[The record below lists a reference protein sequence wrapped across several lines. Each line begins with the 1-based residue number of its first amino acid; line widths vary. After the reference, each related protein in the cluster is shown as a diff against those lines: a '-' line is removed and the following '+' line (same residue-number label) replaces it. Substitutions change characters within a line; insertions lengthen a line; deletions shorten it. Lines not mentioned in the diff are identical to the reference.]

1 MLLIAFS
8 VAPARAQSFDLP
20 ALFGMISDID
30 VSSSYVDASNGM
42 NGTEQGWT
50 AYGSVN
56 IGISGPLHED
66 GWRLKVSGHYGQYRY
81 TSREDYICDKNES
94 GGVQTSETVRDAC
107 KIIRSSNPDSLPP
120 EAEAYLNGNGLIVVD
135 ENLSRLTQH
144 QADRLH
150 LGIAPGYAA
159 TLGALTLKTY
169 LGLAYQS
176 ENVTPEDS
184 TRTTAGDIWGAEAIV
199 EAWLQLEEKNWFSL
213 NGSYFTGTDAY
224 TAEFKYGH
232 RPFEWLSAGPEFALY
247 GDADD
252 ASARAG
258 AFIRIYQE
266 AIETTVSGGLAG
278 TYKSDPGVYGAAN
291 IHMRF

>member
-20 ALFGMISDID
+20 ALFGTISDID

-56 IGISGPLHED
+56 IGLSAPLNED
-66 GWRLKVSGHYGQYRY
+66 GWRLKVFGHYSQYRY
-81 TSREDYICDKNES
+81 ESREESICEKNDSS
-94 GGVQTSETVRDAC
+94 GGEYHPLIRAAC
-107 KIIRSSNPDSLPP
+107 KELQNPLSDGLSP
-120 EAEAYLNGNGLIVVD
+120 ETENQLNSAGLIAVD
-135 ENLSRLTQH
+135 GNLSRLSQY

-150 LGIAPGYAA
+150 LGIAPGYAM

-176 ENVTPEDS
+176 ESVTPEDS
-184 TRTTAGDIWGAEAIV
+184 TRSTIGDIWGAEAIV
-199 EAWLQLEEKNWFSL
+199 ESWLQLQDENWFSL
-213 NGSYFTGTDAY
+213 NGSYFTGTGAY

-258 AFIRIYQE
+258 AFVRFYQD
-266 AIETTVSGGLAG
+266 AIETTVSGGFDG
-278 TYKSDPGVYGAAN
+278 TYRSDPAVYGSAN
-291 IHMRF
+291 VYMRF